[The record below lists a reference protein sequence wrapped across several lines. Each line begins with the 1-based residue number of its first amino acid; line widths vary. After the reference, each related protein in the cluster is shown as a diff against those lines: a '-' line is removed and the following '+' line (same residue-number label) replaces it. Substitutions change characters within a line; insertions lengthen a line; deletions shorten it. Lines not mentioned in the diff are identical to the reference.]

1 LPSLALARVLLV
13 DHDLTS
19 RLTLQTI
26 LRAGGY
32 WVDVAATAA
41 EAIEKLDEDRYDLV
55 LSDLHMESDGAGLK
69 VLAHARMKDYKPAT
83 ALVRSELEVM
93 PAGRPSEVFVKTE
106 GVPALLAKVADLLGD
121 RALRRVARSL
131 RLAAVYQT
139 TV

>member
-1 LPSLALARVLLV
+1 MARVLLV
-13 DHDLTS
+13 DDDLTS

-41 EAIEKLDEDRYDLV
+41 EAIEKLDEGRYDLV
-55 LSDLHMESDGAGLK
+55 LSDLRMESEDAGLR
-69 VLAHARMKDYKPAT
+69 VLAHARTKEYKPAT
-83 ALVRSELEVM
+83 SLVRSELEVV
-93 PAGRPSEVFVKTE
+93 PTGRPSEVFVKTE

-121 RALRRVARSL
+121 RARRRVARSL

-139 TV
+139 TA